1 MNIIYRYHKMQGPR
15 PQMVRIFIEIL
26 KIFFYQTMFI
36 RAGLQK
42 FMFDRRTDYIYMYF
56 RNNRPTRY
64 LRQRMFNGRK
74 LKKNRN

>member
-1 MNIIYRYHKMQGPR
+1 MPGSR
-15 PQMVRIFIEIL
+15 PQMVKIFIEIL
-26 KIFFYQTMFI
+26 KIIILYQTMFI

-74 LKKNRN
+74 LMKNRN